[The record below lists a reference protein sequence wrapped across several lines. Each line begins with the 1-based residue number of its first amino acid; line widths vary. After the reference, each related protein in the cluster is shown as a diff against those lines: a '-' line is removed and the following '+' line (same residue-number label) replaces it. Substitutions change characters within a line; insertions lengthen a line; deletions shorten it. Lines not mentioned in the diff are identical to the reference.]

1 MVTGQMSV
9 TLKEGLEQMKQEVI
23 KIGPVIHRATSSTA
37 SYNSQLMADIL

>member
-9 TLKEGLEQMKQEVI
+9 TLREGLEQMKQVVN

-37 SYNSQLMADIL
+37 SYNSQQMADIL